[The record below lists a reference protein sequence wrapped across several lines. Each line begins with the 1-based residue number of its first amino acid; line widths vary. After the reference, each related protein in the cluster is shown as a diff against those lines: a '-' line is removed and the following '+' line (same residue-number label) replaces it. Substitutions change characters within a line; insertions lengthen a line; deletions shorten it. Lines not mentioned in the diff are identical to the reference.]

1 MDDVKDKAET
11 AKDEIEDNP
20 CETDFELPY
29 YLKEWYEKTV
39 LPVTYQYISKQ
50 LFRDGRE
57 PSQRLTRQKYV
68 DFAKEK
74 YNKIAAITVRS
85 FSKCA
90 AEEAMKNDEI
100 LPLYLSKRIISIFDL
115 KPQLKVVEMPI
126 SQGDKYAPKDQQFYE
141 QEFENSFLYD
151 EMTDALKRA
160 KDATNTYWDN
170 QISIINRELSIV
182 FDDAENVGKTNS
194 IPKRLTIVNSF
205 ENLNDAFQSYE
216 IFAVN
221 RNKTTL
227 LLRTLDYFSKKL
239 KIKNQPS

>member
-39 LPVTYQYISKQ
+39 LPVTYQYISRQ
-50 LFRDGRE
+50 LFSDGRE
-57 PSQRLTRQKYV
+57 PSQRLTRQKTV

-115 KPQLKVVEMPI
+115 KPQLKVVAM
-126 SQGDKYAPKDQQFYE
+126 PKDQQFYD
-141 QEFENSFLYD
+141 QEFENRFLYD

-160 KDATNTYWDN
+160 KKATNEYWDN

-205 ENLNDAFQSYE
+205 QNLNDAFESYE

>member
-1 MDDVKDKAET
+1 
-11 AKDEIEDNP
+11 
-20 CETDFELPY
+20 
-29 YLKEWYEKTV
+29 
-39 LPVTYQYISKQ
+39 
-50 LFRDGRE
+50 
-57 PSQRLTRQKYV
+57 
-68 DFAKEK
+68 
-74 YNKIAAITVRS
+74 
-85 FSKCA
+85 
-90 AEEAMKNDEI
+90 
-100 LPLYLSKRIISIFDL
+100 
-115 KPQLKVVEMPI
+115 
-126 SQGDKYAPKDQQFYE
+126 
-141 QEFENSFLYD
+141 
-151 EMTDALKRA
+151 MTDALKRA